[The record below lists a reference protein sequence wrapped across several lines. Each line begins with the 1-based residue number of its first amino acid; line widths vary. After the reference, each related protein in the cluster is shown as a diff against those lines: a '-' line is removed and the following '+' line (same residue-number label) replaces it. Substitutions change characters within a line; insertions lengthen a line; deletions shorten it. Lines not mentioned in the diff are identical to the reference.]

1 MEWNLKWNFSGL
13 NTQGFLLFVF
23 FSLIFLYHC
32 LVWTKS
38 AHYNKTDTTKTH
50 LTSSNLRD
58 ALVTAL
64 KMDPF
69 KKTDSKMISITSVN
83 TIKKH
88 SEVFSANA
96 SVYSR
101 WCTMVGWF
109 WRVVRYVATG
119 NSIVGLS
126 CHSNRF
132 QSLNCRER
140 RKFLLKHPVKSTLIL
155 LPLCLYSAI
164 HICIYIPVNY
174 IKVTLKTATEWLL
187 KPNKWNK
194 TKNTRA
200 YLHWKKWVRGLLTRA
215 ILQNIQEGISNG
227 VFFVCFHSIFS
238 TVFSCLPGKGFSFPF
253 ALRCS
258 PSRLAVFLWKCGRE
272 CMIGN
277 ICPDFCR
284 WVWLYLKLA

>member
-1 MEWNLKWNFSGL
+1 
-13 NTQGFLLFVF
+13 
-23 FSLIFLYHC
+23 
-32 LVWTKS
+32 
-38 AHYNKTDTTKTH
+38 
-50 LTSSNLRD
+50 
-58 ALVTAL
+58 
-64 KMDPF
+64 
-69 KKTDSKMISITSVN
+69 MISITSVN

-96 SVYSR
+96 CVYSR
-101 WCTMVGWF
+101 WCTTVGWF

-194 TKNTRA
+194 ATKNTRA
-200 YLHWKKWVRGLLTRA
+200 YLHWKKWVRALLTRA

-227 VFFVCFHSIFS
+227 VFFVCFFPSSALCSRACRVKDFHSLLL
-238 TVFSCLPGKGFSFPF
+238 CAG
-253 ALRCS
+253 S